1 MGLIILMGFLIYP
14 AKKGEQTP
22 NHIPWYDLIFMIA
35 GTGSYLYFTF
45 HAEAIVNQGTRFE
58 WYQIIIGII
67 AIAALIEVT
76 RRCVGIPILI
86 VAAFFVI
93 YALGFGLTNPEF
105 LGRVKYLVRNLFYT
119 KEGIFSTPVNVCSKY
134 IVVFIV
140 YFIAFVICTVI
151 DIIMGIIYGTS
162 VDSSMAVFALILVNI
177 FLNAVEMPL
186 CYRFGSERGGLIR
199 IAITL
204 FVVVAAVTYLLFGNI
219 EWLMGEDGIFWII
232 KDAKDKDINIMNVA
246 FDRVSKALKN
256 LSLLGVII
264 SSMIPHI
271 VVVVYYISYRISCK
285 VYKKG
290 VVRDDI

>member
-1 MGLIILMGFLIYP
+1 MRGLIYKDLYLIRHKCVSELIMILLLTAVVIVLTALPGDVPVAAAPVMALFVNMYIVLLVAVLYNDIIKIDTTKEWGFYSI
-14 AKKGEQTP
+14 T
-22 NHIPWYDLIFMIA
+22 IP
-35 GTGSYLYFTF
+35 GT
-45 HAEAIVNQGTRFE
+45 EKEV
-58 WYQIIIGII
+58 
-67 AIAALIEVT
+67 IAA
-76 RRCVGIPILI
+76 
-86 VAAFFVI
+86 
-93 YALGFGLTNPEF
+93 
-105 LGRVKYLVRNLFYT
+105 
-119 KEGIFSTPVNVCSKY
+119 KY

-204 FVVVAAVTYLLFGNI
+204 FVVVVAVTYLLFGNI